1 MKNRC
6 LPLIV
11 NNTPSFCRLIGAS
24 EIKGITQFRQST
36 YLILRGNTRSENSPS
51 LKWNG
56 LPPGNFPS
64 MRRVLTKTVV
74 ARPEVKLD
82 RHLTRRLASEK
93 ILGGATM
100 GQSLAHV
107 GPANMGNVVITVDEA
122 RSPKRNHW
130 AELRDS

>member
-1 MKNRC
+1 
-6 LPLIV
+6 
-11 NNTPSFCRLIGAS
+11 
-24 EIKGITQFRQST
+24 
-36 YLILRGNTRSENSPS
+36 
-51 LKWNG
+51 
-56 LPPGNFPS
+56 

-93 ILGGATM
+93 IHGVAPM

-122 RSPKRNHW
+122 MSPKRNHW